1 MSAHQEK
8 NQLDQSDNSE
18 EKPYRCSGCGTP
30 LSKYDEY
37 CPNCERK
44 NPHSIYA

>member
-1 MSAHQEK
+1 MSNHQQDK
-8 NQLDQSDNSE
+8 RIPKQTE

-44 NPHSIYA
+44 NPHSIYN